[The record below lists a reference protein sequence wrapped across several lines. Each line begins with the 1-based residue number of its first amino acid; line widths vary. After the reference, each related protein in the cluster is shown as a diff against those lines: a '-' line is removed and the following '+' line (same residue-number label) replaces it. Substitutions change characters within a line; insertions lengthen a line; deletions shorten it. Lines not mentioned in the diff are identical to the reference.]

1 MDISFE
7 PVKTGLLGSQPKI
20 LLVEDNF
27 ANRDML
33 MRRLRRQGF
42 EVCCAADG
50 VSGRERCL
58 PNGYTARTERFY
70 G

>member
-7 PVKTGLLGSQPKI
+7 QVKTGLLGSQPKI

-33 MRRLRRQGF
+33 
-42 EVCCAADG
+42 ADAMA
-50 VSGRERCL
+50 GRH
-58 PNGYTARTERFY
+58 PF
-70 G
+70 